1 MEPRNRFRRTD
12 SASLRGLTEGC
23 RTGPPDWE
31 SIPGFLK
38 RSTNTS
44 SGVVI
49 ITIIEHHL
57 GDIFMQMLFQH
68 DQDRGES
75 LAAPGDRWSL
85 TIGQVITYESV
96 QVIFLLFT
104 CSVADPDPVPFWLR
118 DPGWIKSQDP
128 GSGMTNPD
136 HISWSLETIFWV
148 KILLW
153 GSGIQI
159 GKIWIRDPGARI
171 RVNIPDPQHCFLVQI
186 FQIITW

>member
-12 SASLRGLTEGC
+12 SASLRGLIEGC

-38 RSTNTS
+38 RSTNMS

-85 TIGQVITYESV
+85 TIGKVITYESV

-104 CSVADPDPVPFWLR
+104 SAVLR
-118 DPGWIKSQDP
+118 
-128 GSGMTNPD
+128 
-136 HISWSLETIFWV
+136 
-148 KILLW
+148 
-153 GSGIQI
+153 
-159 GKIWIRDPGARI
+159 IWIRCLFDSGI
-171 RVNIPDPQHCFLVQI
+171 RDR
-186 FQIITW
+186 

>member
-31 SIPGFLK
+31 SIPGFLE

-75 LAAPGDRWSL
+75 P
-85 TIGQVITYESV
+85 IGQVITYESV

-104 CSVADPDPVPFWLR
+104 CSVADPDPVPF
-118 DPGWIKSQDP
+118 
-128 GSGMTNPD
+128 
-136 HISWSLETIFWV
+136 
-148 KILLW
+148 
-153 GSGIQI
+153 
-159 GKIWIRDPGARI
+159 
-171 RVNIPDPQHCFLVQI
+171 
-186 FQIITW
+186 